1 LRPSLGTRRA
11 QGQGVP
17 VHRRLDRRQG
27 GAPVGH
33 GEPRRAARRT
43 GSVRPRH
50 GRAHRPEAAVCAE
63 AHQAGDQRRPGR
75 PGPGERHADLLCAP
89 PSGPCPQH
97 AGAWQA
103 HRPHGLDAG
112 HKEASIGWGRA
123 TRGGVTSAVSGASF
137 WCRKGRS
144 HHWSGAPPAGI
155 FRATMKPQN
164 IAIVG
169 ATGAVGVEILRVL
182 ERRNF
187 PVASLKLLAS
197 ARSVGKTLEFKG
209 KPYPVEELKA
219 SAFKGVDIAFF
230 SAGATR
236 SREFVPAAK
245 AAGCVVV
252 DNSSAFRMDPDT
264 PLVVPEGKGAA
275 PAKHNGIVANPNCPA
290 AILSV
295 AVWPIHQAAGV
306 KRIIVST
313 YQSASGAGAAAMQEL
328 EDQARDFS
336 AGKEIK
342 RSVFPHQIAFNVF
355 SHNTKVAE
363 NGYNEEE
370 NKVVEETRKMFHLP
384 ELPIAPT
391 CIRVPVLRAH
401 SEAITLELE
410 KPLSPAEARAILAK
424 APGVK
429 VVDDAPANPFPMP
442 LEASGDLDVHVGRI
456 RRDLSNPNGLM
467 LWVAGDQLL
476 KGAAWNAVQI
486 AEELAKLSAKPK
498 TMAAECASGYWPY

>member
-1 LRPSLGTRRA
+1 M
-11 QGQGVP
+11 
-17 VHRRLDRRQG
+17 
-27 GAPVGH
+27 
-33 GEPRRAARRT
+33 
-43 GSVRPRH
+43 
-50 GRAHRPEAAVCAE
+50 
-63 AHQAGDQRRPGR
+63 
-75 PGPGERHADLLCAP
+75 
-89 PSGPCPQH
+89 
-97 AGAWQA
+97 
-103 HRPHGLDAG
+103 
-112 HKEASIGWGRA
+112 
-123 TRGGVTSAVSGASF
+123 
-137 WCRKGRS
+137 
-144 HHWSGAPPAGI
+144 
-155 FRATMKPQN
+155 FRATMKPQH

-197 ARSVGKTLEFKG
+197 ARSVGKTLEFQG
-209 KPYPVEELKA
+209 KPHKVEELKA
-219 SAFKGVDIAFF
+219 DAFKGMNIAFF

-236 SREFVPAAK
+236 SREFVPAAR

-252 DNSSAFRMDPDT
+252 DNSSAFRMDPET
-264 PLVVPEGKGAA
+264 PLVVPEVNPQDLARHKGV
-275 PAKHNGIVANPNCPA
+275 IANPNCTA

-295 AVWPIHQAAGV
+295 AVWPIHKAAGV
-306 KRIIVST
+306 KRIVVST

-328 EDQARDFS
+328 EDQARDFA

-370 NKVVEETRKMFHLP
+370 NKVVEETRKMFHAP
-384 ELPIAPT
+384 ELPIVPT

-401 SEAITLELE
+401 SESIALELE
-410 KPLSPAEARAILAK
+410 KPLSPAEAKAILSK

-429 VVDDAPANPFPMP
+429 VVDDAAANHFPMP

-456 RRDLSNPNGLM
+456 RADLSNPNGLV

-486 AEELAKLSAKPK
+486 AEELAKLSAQSGGKPGAI
-498 TMAAECASGYWPY
+498 AAE